1 MPETLA
7 DILREEVMDLP
18 PRVSEVCDLI
28 EAAHTGRVQAFIYY
42 GSSLRELDNPDKML
56 DFYVL
61 VDSYRKTHKN
71 PIRVFLNAI
80 IPPAVYY
87 LEHKHSDSIISTC
100 KYSILSLKSFER
112 RSTKSALLSQ
122 VWGRFSQPCILLR
135 PKTDAIQERVIAAR
149 EDAVRHVASET
160 IPLLGQTTTPVDLWG
175 RAFYESYRT
184 ELRPESSVERAS
196 EIVMRYEERYRR
208 ITEILYQSDRGVIY
222 LPEERKS
229 GAKFR
234 WFIRR
239 AIGKPASAIR
249 VVNSAATFD
258 GGLDYVLRKLKN
270 HSGVDYEPTKFEQK
284 HYILM
289 SPVLGWKLWRKG
301 AFR

>member
-1 MPETLA
+1 
-7 DILREEVMDLP
+7 
-18 PRVSEVCDLI
+18 
-28 EAAHTGRVQAFIYY
+28 
-42 GSSLRELDNPDKML
+42 
-56 DFYVL
+56 
-61 VDSYRKTHKN
+61 
-71 PIRVFLNAI
+71 
-80 IPPAVYY
+80 
-87 LEHKHSDSIISTC
+87 
-100 KYSILSLKSFER
+100 
-112 RSTKSALLSQ
+112 
-122 VWGRFSQPCILLR
+122 
-135 PKTDAIQERVIAAR
+135 
-149 EDAVRHVASET
+149 
-160 IPLLGQTTTPVDLWG
+160 LLGQTTTPVDLWG